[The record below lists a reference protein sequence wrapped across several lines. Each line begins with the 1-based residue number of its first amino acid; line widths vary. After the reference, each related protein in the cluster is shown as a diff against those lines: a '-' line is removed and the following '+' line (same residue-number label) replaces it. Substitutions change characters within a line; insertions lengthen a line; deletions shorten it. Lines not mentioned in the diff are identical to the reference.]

1 MLSKNNWTVLLACK
15 LIIMV
20 LCTTTAC
27 GQQPPPNNHQA
38 QPKSNALIHETSP
51 YLLQHA
57 YNPVQWHAWNEAT
70 LALAQKENKPLLISI
85 GYAACHWCHVM
96 EQESFEDEEVA
107 QLMNEHFI
115 CIKVDREER
124 PDVDHIYMTACQ
136 LINKS
141 GGWPLNALALPSGAP
156 FYAGTYF
163 QKEDWKKI
171 LHHFIQLQ
179 KNKPEQ
185 LESAAQQLTK
195 GIVQMHQVPS
205 REQSPL
211 TTTTEQLQALFT
223 HQKNKIDWKKGG
235 FIRGQNKFP
244 LPSNWRYLLRH
255 GVLLQESKA
264 IEAVHTTLEQMAL
277 GGIYDQLGGGFARY
291 STDADWKVPHFE
303 KMLYDNAQ
311 LVRLYA
317 EAYQHQKNPLY
328 KKVIEETLDWIE
340 REMTAPQGGF
350 YTSLNADSEGKEG
363 AYYVWTK
370 AEIEAVLG
378 TEQAALFG
386 DFYQITPQGNW
397 EHGKNVLLPSS
408 AHIEQHQAMTPLRQ
422 QLLQIRQK
430 RVRPTLDNKQITAWN
445 ALQITAYVK
454 AYRALGKEQYL
465 TTARQQMELIL
476 KQAWPDQQ
484 QVGRLFLREN
494 GKNLAGFLDDYA
506 FLIEACLELY
516 QVTFEERWLERAQLL
531 VQYTQ
536 THFLDKETHLFF
548 YTPHYNAPLVAPKTE
563 VQDHVIPASNSQ
575 MALNLYHLG
584 IYYDNKAYQEQA
596 EKMLGHISQHLY
608 KDPSYFANWGL
619 LLLEQTLPLYEI
631 AIVGTTAQQKRQA
644 FDAYYLPQVLWLGGQ
659 EEGNLALLQDKL
671 IPEQTTIYVCQN
683 RVCQRPVTQVAEAL
697 PLIQQSAKQ

>member
-1 MLSKNNWTVLLACK
+1 MLSTNSWAVLWVYGLITVLCA
-15 LIIMV
+15 
-20 LCTTTAC
+20 TSAC
-27 GQQPPPNNHQA
+27 GQLPPQQNHQSP
-38 QPKSNALIHETSP
+38 PKSNALIHETSP

-70 LALAQKENKPLLISI
+70 LALAQQQNKPLLISI

-124 PDVDHIYMTACQ
+124 PDVDQVYMTACQ

-141 GGWPLNALALPSGAP
+141 GGWPLNALALPTGEP
-156 FYAGTYF
+156 FYAGTYYP
-163 QKEDWKKI
+163 KEDWKKI

-179 KNKPEQ
+179 QNKPEQ

-205 REQSPL
+205 SGQLPL
-211 TTTTEQLQALFT
+211 TPTTEQLQALFAQ
-223 HQKNKIDWKKGG
+223 QKNKIDWKKGG
-235 FIRGQNKFP
+235 FLRGQNKFP

-255 GVLLQESKA
+255 GVLLQEPKA
-264 IEAVHTTLEQMAL
+264 VEAVHTTLEQMAL

-291 STDADWKVPHFE
+291 STDADWRVPHFE

-328 KKVIEETLDWIE
+328 KKVIEETLAWIE

-350 YTSLNADSEGKEG
+350 YASLDADSEGEEG

-370 AEIEAVLG
+370 TEIEAVLG
-378 TEQAALFG
+378 TEQAVLFNN
-386 DFYQITPQGNW
+386 FYQITTQGNW
-397 EHGKNVLLPSS
+397 EHHKNILLPSTPNL
-408 AHIEQHQAMTPLRQ
+408 EQHQAMADMRQ
-422 QLLQIRQK
+422 QLLQIRQQ
-430 RVRPTLDNKQITAWN
+430 RERPALDNKQITAWN

-454 AYRALGKEQYL
+454 AYRALGKEAYL
-465 TTARQQMELIL
+465 TTAKTQMELIL
-476 KQAWPDQQ
+476 KQAWPTQQ
-484 QVGRLFLREN
+484 QVKRIFSKGAS
-494 GKNLAGFLDDYA
+494 KNLAGFLDDYA

-516 QVTFEERWLERAQLL
+516 QVTFEEQWLEHAQSL

-536 THFLDKETHLFF
+536 THFLDKNTNLFF
-548 YTPHYNAPLVAPKTE
+548 YTPNYNAPLVAPKTE
-563 VQDHVIPASNSQ
+563 VHDHVIPASNSQ

-584 IYYDNKAYQEQA
+584 IYYNNKAYKEQA
-596 EKMLGHISQHLY
+596 QEMLGHISQPLF
-608 KDPSYFANWGL
+608 KDSGYFSNWGL
-619 LLLEQTLPLYEI
+619 LLLEQTLPLYEV
-631 AIVGTTAQQKRQA
+631 AIVGKEAQQKRQA
-644 FDAYYLPQVLWLGGQ
+644 FDSHYLPQVLWLGGQ
-659 EEGNLALLQDKL
+659 AEGNLVLLQDKL
-671 IPEQTTIYVCQN
+671 IPAQTTIYVCQN
-683 RVCQRPVTQVAEAL
+683 RVCQRPVTKVAEAL
-697 PLIQQSAKQ
+697 PLIQQSLNQ